1 MSNSKRFRL
10 VFYLVLTIVSLLLP
24 FVAAE
29 AQEESLSIAYVL
41 DADGPVTPS
50 MQSYIDRGIAQAELD
65 GVEVLVIRLDTPGGS
80 VDLTKEIVQRMV
92 SARVPVVVYVAP
104 RGAHAASAGTF
115 ITLAAHVAAMAPGTS
130 IGAASPVGMGGE
142 TLTDTLKSK
151 VTNILVADIEGLTRR
166 RGERA
171 LEWARRAINDAE
183 AASAEQALELGV
195 VDYIAPDLSTL
206 LQDMDGRTVELAE
219 GPVTLHTANA
229 VPEEVPM
236 TFMEGF
242 LHVIT
247 NPNIAFILMIIGVNG
262 ILFELSSP
270 GGWFAGL
277 VGVVCLLLALYA
289 FGTLPVN
296 YTGFLFIIL
305 AFILFFAD
313 IKAATHG
320 VLSAIGVAALTFG
333 AFVLFESPAFAIS
346 RVLIGTVALF
356 TGVFFAFVVT
366 KALRIQMRPVVTGGE
381 ALIGAIAEAR
391 TDLDPRGSVF
401 IAGEYWDAVV
411 QEGTVQNGEKVRI
424 VARDKLHLTVRKIDP
439 ADHSN

>member
-1 MSNSKRFRL
+1 
-10 VFYLVLTIVSLLLP
+10 
-24 FVAAE
+24 
-29 AQEESLSIAYVL
+29 
-41 DADGPVTPS
+41 
-50 MQSYIDRGIAQAELD
+50 
-65 GVEVLVIRLDTPGGS
+65 
-80 VDLTKEIVQRMV
+80 
-92 SARVPVVVYVAP
+92 
-104 RGAHAASAGTF
+104 
-115 ITLAAHVAAMAPGTS
+115 
-130 IGAASPVGMGGE
+130 
-142 TLTDTLKSK
+142 
-151 VTNILVADIEGLTRR
+151 
-166 RGERA
+166 
-171 LEWARRAINDAE
+171 
-183 AASAEQALELGV
+183 
-195 VDYIAPDLSTL
+195 
-206 LQDMDGRTVELAE
+206 
-219 GPVTLHTANA
+219 
-229 VPEEVPM
+229 
-236 TFMEGF
+236 
-242 LHVIT
+242 
-247 NPNIAFILMIIGVNG
+247 MIIGVNG

>member
-1 MSNSKRFRL
+1 
-10 VFYLVLTIVSLLLP
+10 
-24 FVAAE
+24 
-29 AQEESLSIAYVL
+29 
-41 DADGPVTPS
+41 
-50 MQSYIDRGIAQAELD
+50 
-65 GVEVLVIRLDTPGGS
+65 
-80 VDLTKEIVQRMV
+80 
-92 SARVPVVVYVAP
+92 
-104 RGAHAASAGTF
+104 
-115 ITLAAHVAAMAPGTS
+115 
-130 IGAASPVGMGGE
+130 
-142 TLTDTLKSK
+142 
-151 VTNILVADIEGLTRR
+151 
-166 RGERA
+166 
-171 LEWARRAINDAE
+171 
-183 AASAEQALELGV
+183 
-195 VDYIAPDLSTL
+195 
-206 LQDMDGRTVELAE
+206 
-219 GPVTLHTANA
+219 
-229 VPEEVPM
+229 M

>member
-92 SARVPVVVYVAP
+92 SARVPIVVYVAP

-183 AASAEQALELGV
+183 AASAEQALELGI

-219 GPVTLHTANA
+219 GPVTLHTADA

-346 RVLIGTVALF
+346 RVVIGAVALF
-356 TGVFFAFVVT
+356 TGAFFAFVVT

-391 TDLDPRGSVF
+391 TDLNPGGRVF
-401 IAGEYWDAVV
+401 IAGEYWDAMV

-424 VARDKLHLTVRKIDP
+424 VARDKLHLTVQRIDST
-439 ADHSN
+439 DQSN